1 LADIQAKLKT
11 SNEEKEATNG
21 GGTSDAANPNAE
33 VVQLDEDFS
42 ISGSNARLMVMQRL
56 SRKNESRVVVLRNM
70 VSMED
75 VDDDLEEEVAS
86 ECSRSGKVSNVLIHQ
101 EKKGQDE
108 IIIKIFVSFTSPSG

>member
-1 LADIQAKLKT
+1 
-11 SNEEKEATNG
+11 
-21 GGTSDAANPNAE
+21 
-33 VVQLDEDFS
+33 
-42 ISGSNARLMVMQRL
+42 
-56 SRKNESRVVVLRNM
+56 M

-108 IIIKIFVSFTSPSG
+108 IIIKIFVSFTSPSEAEQTVKALNGRWFGGRVIMAEIYDQAKFDTNDLSQ